1 MNLAELIELLAVGVD
16 LGRDIGLE
24 VDEALATLESAQRR
38 VGFTGDTFLVALVGG
53 TGVGKSSIL
62 NALAGEEVTEASV
75 LRPTTEQ
82 PTAWVSQES
91 LDEVTP
97 LLDWLDISD
106 VVTRA
111 RGVLPGVAILDM
123 PDIDSIAVDHRRVVD
138 DLLPRIDVVVWVVDP
153 EKYDDERVH
162 QYLREVALGGRPT
175 EVILNK
181 VDQIPDG
188 QVEAVKAHLAD
199 RLKHSGLRNARIRP
213 LSAAT
218 GEGIVGFRTDLEQGA
233 DAKQAIVG
241 NIRAE
246 VTKRLSELAAA
257 VGVEGGFTGITD
269 GQMIEYVREATDEAL
284 AIVDPEGLALQLR
297 NLYLEQARTR
307 AGSLLSRFGT
317 LIRYVGGHR
326 RRHAD
331 PKTFLLNWR
340 RRGDVGR
347 AVNPVRSAYLHAT
360 EPLSSNARSSVLK
373 QFDPDTIRTTIS
385 AAIDKSTRA
394 AAKDLEELPGWPTWL
409 LAPLQWLATIGFVF
423 AVAWYLIILFGPGGV
438 PVESFD
444 LPILGAVPTPLALLV
459 VSAFFSF
466 SVGGLARLLA
476 YISSRKKGRRLAV
489 SLRQE
494 VSSALAADAFVPL
507 RRIEENR
514 RGLADLVAQVRRE
527 GGMGWKRG

>member
-1 MNLAELIELLAVGVD
+1 MNLAELIELLAAGVER
-16 LGRDIGLE
+16 GRAIGLD
-24 VDEALATLESAQRR
+24 VDDALATLESAQKR

-62 NALAGEEVTEASV
+62 NALAGEEVTRASV
-75 LRPTTEQ
+75 LRPTTEH
-82 PTAWVSQES
+82 PTAWVAQEG

-97 LLDWLDISD
+97 LLDWLDITD
-106 VVTRA
+106 VVTRDQ
-111 RGVLPGVAILDM
+111 GVIPGVAILDM

-162 QYLREVALGGRPT
+162 KYLREVALGGRPT

-181 VDQIPDG
+181 VDQIPGG
-188 QVEAVKAHLAD
+188 QVEAVIAHLAD
-199 RLKHSGLRNARIRP
+199 RLQHSGLRHPRIRP

-218 GEGIVGFRTDLEQGA
+218 GEGIDAFRADLERGA

-257 VGVEGGFTGITD
+257 VGVDGGFTGIADSKMT
-269 GQMIEYVREATDEAL
+269 ELSREATDEAL
-284 AIVDPEGLALQLR
+284 AIVDPEGVALQLR
-297 NLYLEQARTR
+297 NLYLEQARSR

-317 LIRYVGGHR
+317 LVRYVGGHR

-347 AVNPVRSAYLHAT
+347 AVIPVRSAYLHAS
-360 EPLSSNARSSVLK
+360 EPLSPNARSSVLR

-385 AAIDKSTRA
+385 TAIDKSTRA

-409 LAPLQWLATIGFVF
+409 MAPLQWLATIGFVF

-444 LPILGAVPTPLALLV
+444 LPVLGAVPTPLALLA
-459 VSAFFSF
+459 VSALFSF
-466 SVGGLARLLA
+466 LVGGLARLLA
-476 YISSRKKGRRLAV
+476 HLSSRKKGRRLAV
-489 SLRQE
+489 SLRQD
-494 VSSALAADAFVPL
+494 VTNALDADAFVPL

-514 RGLADLVAQVRRE
+514 RALADLAAQVRQA
-527 GGMGWKRG
+527 